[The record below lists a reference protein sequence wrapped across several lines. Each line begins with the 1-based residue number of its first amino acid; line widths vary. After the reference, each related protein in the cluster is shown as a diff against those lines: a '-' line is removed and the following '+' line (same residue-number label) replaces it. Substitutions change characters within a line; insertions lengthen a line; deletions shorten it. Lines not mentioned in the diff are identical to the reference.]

1 MNSTDPFSQ
10 INGGNGGSVERS
22 VLDYLLFMLAAVL
35 IIVGAMML
43 FLTLREL
50 YIIYQSPID
59 ESTFIARVARFLTNM
74 PFVVGASG
82 NTIVI
87 LEGAAKILAFFLF
100 FLFVSLVVSVGASLL
115 KAGVSILP
123 KATGKL
129 PKISINQSVP
139 NLEIGTAS
147 STAPVKYENK
157 D

>member
-1 MNSTDPFSQ
+1 M
-10 INGGNGGSVERS
+10 
-22 VLDYLLFMLAAVL
+22 
-35 IIVGAMML
+35 IIVGVIML

-100 FLFVSLVVSVGASLL
+100 FLFVSLVVSVGTALL
-115 KAGVSILP
+115 KAGISILP
-123 KATGKL
+123 KSSGKL
-129 PKISINQSVP
+129 SKISVNQSVP
-139 NLEIGTAS
+139 NLEINMAS
-147 STAPVKYENK
+147 STAPVKYESK
-157 D
+157 E